1 MLTAEKYNYDPAVCT
16 AEDSDDIWYLAT
28 NMNSKYAVIKYKKRF
43 IIEEMFRDLKSNGF
57 NIEDT

>member
-1 MLTAEKYNYDPAVCT
+1 MLTAEKYNYDLAVCT

-57 NIEDT
+57 NIDDT